1 MYEVI
6 TTNDGNPVQS
16 STFGNYAM
24 ADYHFLMEAHRIDNA
39 PKVTVT
45 LRKGHIALKMFE
57 ANTAWENPRLAE
69 ITA

>member
-6 TTNDGNPVQS
+6 TTNDGTPVQS

-24 ADYHFLMEAHRIDNA
+24 ADYHFLLEAHRLDNA
-39 PKVTVT
+39 PKITVT
-45 LRKGHIALKMFE
+45 LRKGHIALKLFE
-57 ANTAWENPRLAE
+57 AETAWENPRLAE

>member
-1 MYEVI
+1 MFEVI
-6 TTNDGNPVQS
+6 TTRNGKLVQS
-16 STFGNYAM
+16 SKFKDYRM
-24 ADYHFLMEAHRIDNA
+24 ADYHFLLEAHRLDNA